1 MPLLVLGLLLL
12 VPGALGFIV
21 LVMRG
26 AELFLVH
33 ISAASMYVV
42 DIGLTLYAIVILRN
56 PDDRAVDLNFV
67 LPADA

>member
-42 DIGLTLYAIVILRN
+42 DIGLTLYAIV
-56 PDDRAVDLNFV
+56 AF
-67 LPADA
+67 